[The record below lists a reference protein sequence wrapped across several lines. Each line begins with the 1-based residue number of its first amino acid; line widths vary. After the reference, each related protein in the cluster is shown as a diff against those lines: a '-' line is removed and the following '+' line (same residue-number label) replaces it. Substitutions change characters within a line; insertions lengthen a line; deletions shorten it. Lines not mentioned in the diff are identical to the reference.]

1 MLTKVETFLATTIG
15 RWISVC
21 LLVAFA
27 YWFGGHNAI
36 DKRDAVDGAVN
47 NVATQATK
55 LLTDSINTQV
65 NGINA
70 RLQGDSYAVQL
81 LLQGGIKDVNDADAR
96 LRNIAHPGVYVKA
109 SPDTAKT
116 ATPGTTASRPGNPQT
131 YRAELS
137 DESRAF
143 FAGEAARA
151 QTCAVRLQGAQATII
166 SWQRAVDDYNR
177 TIALPAK
184 TQPVTLPA
192 SK

>member
-1 MLTKVETFLATTIG
+1 MLTKIETFLATTIG
-15 RWISVC
+15 RWISTC

-27 YWFGGHNAI
+27 YWFGGHNAT
-36 DKRDAVDGAVN
+36 DKRDAVDHAVN
-47 NVATQATK
+47 SVATQATQ
-55 LLTDSINTQV
+55 LLTDTINTQV

-81 LLQGGIKDVNDADAR
+81 LLQGGLKDISDADAR
-96 LRNIAHPGVYVKA
+96 LRNMAHPGVYVKA
-109 SPDTAKT
+109 SPGPAE
-116 ATPGTTASRPGNPQT
+116 TTASGATAPRPGNNET

-151 QTCAVRLQGAQATII
+151 QTCALRLQGAQSTLI
-166 SWQRAVDDYNR
+166 SWQRAVEDYNR
-177 TIALPAK
+177 LIAVPAK
-184 TQPVTLPA
+184 IEPVVLPA